1 MSRGGG
7 FSGQLGGGFGGNL
20 GSGLGGGSRAAR
32 PLNPLTWLIL
42 PALVVVL
49 LTFLL
54 GTPMEAFGLRLP
66 EPVWA
71 VGLAFAWASLRPS
84 LAAPILLL
92 IVGLFLDLFWG
103 APMGLW
109 ALSLLLAYTAV
120 WLGRPFIS
128 GQGYAASWAWYA
140 ATTAVAIGA
149 AYLFTTLDAQVR
161 PHIWAVLSQALVT
174 ALLYPLVAR
183 TLEQFEDVDP
193 RFR

>member
-1 MSRGGG
+1 MSRSG

-32 PLNPLTWLIL
+32 PLNPLTWLLL
-42 PALVVVL
+42 PVMVVLL
-49 LTFLL
+49 LTFLTA
-54 GTPMEAFGLRLP
+54 TPMRVFGLRLP

-84 LAAPILLL
+84 LLAPLALLG
-92 IVGLFLDLFWG
+92 VGLFLDLFWG
-103 APMGLW
+103 APLGLW
-109 ALSLLLAYTAV
+109 SLSLLLTYAAV
-120 WLGRPFIS
+120 TLARPFIS

-140 ATTAVAIGA
+140 AATAVAIGA
-149 AYLFTTLDAQVR
+149 AYLFTTLDTRVR
-161 PHIWAVLSQALVT
+161 PHVWAVLSQALVT

-183 TLEQFEDVDP
+183 VTEQFEDVDP